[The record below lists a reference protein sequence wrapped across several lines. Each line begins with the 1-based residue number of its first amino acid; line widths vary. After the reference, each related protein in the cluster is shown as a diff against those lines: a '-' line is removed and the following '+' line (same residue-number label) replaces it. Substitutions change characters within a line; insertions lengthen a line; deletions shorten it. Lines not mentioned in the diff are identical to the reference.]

1 MRAVVSLGANLGDP
15 RQQIHQ
21 AISELKEIC
30 RVNSLS
36 TLIETEPIDAPGQ
49 PRYFNAIAIIETDLA
64 PLDLLHHLQRIEQ
77 NGGRVRTVRNAARTI
92 DLDLISFG
100 ELFLDSE
107 ELTLPHPRAHLR
119 RFVLEPW
126 LEIEP
131 TAELPGY
138 GSVRELLRT
147 LE

>member
-15 RQQIHQ
+15 HQQIHQ
-21 AISELKEIC
+21 AISEIKEIC
-30 RVNSLS
+30 RVISFS

-49 PRYFNAIAIIETDLA
+49 PRYINAIAIIETDLA

-92 DLDLISFG
+92 DLDLISVG
-100 ELFLDSE
+100 QLFLDSE

-131 TAELPGY
+131 DAELPGY

>member
-21 AISELKEIC
+21 AISEIKEIC
-30 RVNSLS
+30 RVISLS

>member
-21 AISELKEIC
+21 AISEIKEIC
-30 RVNSLS
+30 RVISLS

-49 PRYFNAIAIIETDLA
+49 PRYFNAIVIIETDLA

>member
-21 AISELKEIC
+21 AISEIKEIC
-30 RVNSLS
+30 RVISLS

-77 NGGRVRTVRNAARTI
+77 NGGRVRTIRNAARTI